1 MQIETLKFLMA
12 SDSEVGAAALVNGVA
27 IATVNRDEHGSAGE
41 QVLRSVLEGLS
52 KLSSSPIRTAL
63 RSASLRRWAVRWT
76 ASSV

>member
-27 IATVNRDEHGSAGE
+27 IATVNRDEHGPAGE

-52 KLSSSPIRTAL
+52 KLSGVRVEEDEVDEDEFRERT
-63 RSASLRRWAVRWT
+63 
-76 ASSV
+76 